1 MMNIINIDSL
11 KCATEFAENENC
23 FVSNATI
30 KNGLQAKV
38 YSSLLFYFTGD
49 EYFKTWPKFPGT
61 HSGNKTPD
69 TYSVFL
75 GEEALHLEQ
84 QGVQALDL
92 DNEKRLQNV
101 SQLS

>member
-11 KCATEFAENENC
+11 KCATEFAKNENC

-49 EYFKTWPKFPGT
+49 EYF
-61 HSGNKTPD
+61 
-69 TYSVFL
+69 
-75 GEEALHLEQ
+75 
-84 QGVQALDL
+84 
-92 DNEKRLQNV
+92 
-101 SQLS
+101 